1 MSSTSKSPSNQAVW
15 LQSCGKLEVKAA
27 PYTHPE
33 KNEIVIKNRALAIN
47 PADWIKQD
55 MGSFMFSWMKYPCVM
70 GYDVAGEVVEIGPG
84 VTRFKVGDRVVG
96 MANGTS
102 KVLNTPTKSGFQL
115 YPVLLDHMTSHI
127 PSTLS
132 FEQACVIPL
141 GLSTAACGL
150 FQKDLLGL
158 QLPSVSPKSTGET
171 VLIWGGS
178 SSVGVNAI
186 QYVYLSLLISY
197 GLLRRCVNLSRLA
210 VAAGYEVITT
220 CSPRNFELVKRL
232 GASQAFDYNSK
243 TVVVDIIRAL
253 QNAKVAGAISIGH
266 GAIDACMDILDKCHG
281 NKFLAMMTY
290 PLPTPP
296 PKHFV
301 IPKTVATFVPWMAT
315 NYVKCKTRGIKNAF
329 VEGSSLIL
337 NGIGEA
343 VYANFLSEALEK
355 GTFVAAPEP
364 KVVGTGL
371 EFVEAAMKIQREGVS
386 ACKVVVALD

>member
-1 MSSTSKSPSNQAVW
+1 MSSTSKTPSNQAVW

-55 MGSFMFSWMKYPCVM
+55 MGSFMFPWMKYPCVM
-70 GYDVAGEVVEIGPG
+70 GYDVAGEVVEIGAG

-102 KVLNTPTKSGFQL
+102 KLLNTPTKSGFQL
-115 YPVLLDHMTSHI
+115 YPVLLEHMT
-127 PSTLS
+127 
-132 FEQACVIPL
+132 
-141 GLSTAACGL
+141 
-150 FQKDLLGL
+150 
-158 QLPSVSPKSTGET
+158 
-171 VLIWGGS
+171 
-178 SSVGVNAI
+178 
-186 QYVYLSLLISY
+186 
-197 GLLRRCVNLSRLA
+197 LA

-243 TVVVDIIRAL
+243 TVVLDIIRAL
-253 QNAKVAGAISIGH
+253 QDVTMAGAISIGE
-266 GAIDACMDILDKCHG
+266 GAIDACMDILDKCPG
-281 NKFLAMMTY
+281 NKVLAMMTY

-301 IPKTVATFVPWMAT
+301 IPKTIATFVPWMAA
-315 NYVKCKTRGIKNAF
+315 NYIKCKIRGIKNAF
-329 VEGSSLIL
+329 VEGSSLIP

>member
-1 MSSTSKSPSNQAVW
+1 MSSASKTPSNQAVW
-15 LQSCGKLEVKAA
+15 LQSCGTLEVKAA

-55 MGSFMFSWMKYPCVM
+55 MGSFMFPWMKYPCVM

-102 KVLNTPTKSGFQL
+102 KALNTPTKSGFQL

-158 QLPSVSPKSTGET
+158 QLPSISPKPTGQT

-186 QYVYLSLLISY
+186 Q
-197 GLLRRCVNLSRLA
+197 LA

-253 QNAKVAGAISIGH
+253 QNVKVAGAISIGK
-266 GAIDACMDILDKCHG
+266 GAIDACMDILDKCQG

-329 VEGSSLIL
+329 VEGSSLTL

-343 VYANFLSEALEK
+343 VYANFLSDALEK